1 MEHFS
6 EHAFIDDSGDQNVVK
21 PKKEL
26 KRVIELDDST
36 INNTIQRCKVSAI
49 VIYNV

>member
-1 MEHFS
+1 MHLLM
-6 EHAFIDDSGDQNVVK
+6 IQVIKNVGK

-26 KRVIELDDST
+26 KRVIELDDSA